1 MSEVPRRQVLAG
13 HLAAAASKQAFS
25 AKPVTEVDLRKIEP
39 GRQVL
44 VYWDYRPHFVRRRT
58 PEQVVA
64 TRQIKLSTLQDPATD
79 ESRVKDPLWVVCEA
93 VCTHAGCLPIHGQG
107 EAGGWLCPCHG
118 SEYDTCGRVTQGPA
132 LRNLAVPPYSFN
144 GPDLLVIGQD
154 KT

>member
-1 MSEVPRRQVLAG
+1 MSEIPRRQVLAC
-13 HLAAAASKQAFS
+13 LLSAAAAKQAFG
-25 AKPVTEVDLRKIEP
+25 AKPVTPVDLRKIES
-39 GRQVL
+39 GRQIV

-64 TRQIKLSTLQDPATD
+64 TRRIKLSTLRDPQTD

-118 SEYDTCGRVTQGPA
+118 SEYDISGRVIQGPA
-132 LRNLAVPPYSFN
+132 LRNLAVPPYAFS
-144 GPDLLVIGQD
+144 GADLLVIGH
-154 KT
+154 TE